1 MHLFFLKNLDHERK
15 LIWKELLLTTRFK
28 LAMFIHHHMRNEH
41 KLIWKSRNISVNKQG
56 KGKIQGKAS
65 VTGPAESH
73 KSQC

>member
-1 MHLFFLKNLDHERK
+1 
-15 LIWKELLLTTRFK
+15 
-28 LAMFIHHHMRNEH
+28 MRNEH

-73 KSQC
+73 KSQCSLTLFRSQLMTSSINI

>member
-1 MHLFFLKNLDHERK
+1 
-15 LIWKELLLTTRFK
+15 
-28 LAMFIHHHMRNEH
+28 MFIHHHMRNEH

-73 KSQC
+73 KS